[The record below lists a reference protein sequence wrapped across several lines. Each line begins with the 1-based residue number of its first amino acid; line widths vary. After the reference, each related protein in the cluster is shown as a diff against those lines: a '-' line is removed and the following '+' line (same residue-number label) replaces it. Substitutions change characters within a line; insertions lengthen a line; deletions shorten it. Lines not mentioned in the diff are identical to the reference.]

1 MAALY
6 LLSGVFAGIAGTAIA
21 MGGPNGFGALF
32 FASFVLAVSAA
43 IAEYNQ

>member
-6 LLSGVFAGIAGTAIA
+6 LLSGAFCGIAGTAIA
-21 MGGPNGFGALF
+21 MGGPLGFGALF
-32 FASFVLAVSAA
+32 FASFMLAAGAA